1 MLDGAFTVEL
11 PHGLFDDGGDCHRSV
26 ELRPLAGREELILA
40 GARERGSRAVSALL
54 ATLVA
59 RLGGYDEVDAG
70 LTAALTRGDRDVLLL
85 SVRAAL
91 YGDRIGLIVRCANP
105 ACRAPAD
112 VDVFTHELVPA
123 ATDPPRARFE
133 VATAAGTARVR
144 EPTGADDAAIEDA
157 AGAARER
164 AALLWARLTEL
175 DGRALSPADWLAL
188 PAPARHAVALA
199 LAEQGR
205 APDLVLVA
213 RCPACAAL
221 LEVELEPFTLLA
233 RELQAGGD
241 RLLAEVHAL
250 AFHYHWSEADILAL
264 PRPRR
269 WRYLELLAR
278 ELDGKP
284 LIDGWT

>member
-1 MLDGAFTVEL
+1 MLDGAFTVDL
-11 PHGLFDDGGDCHRSV
+11 PHGLFDDGGGCHRVV
-26 ELRPLAGREELILA
+26 ELRPLAGREELLLA

-54 ATLVA
+54 ATLIG
-59 RLGGYDEVDAG
+59 RLGEFDEVDAS

-123 ATDPPRARFE
+123 ATAPPRPRIE
-133 VATAAGTARVR
+133 LATAAGTARVR
-144 EPTGADDAAIEDA
+144 EPTGADDAALEEV
-157 AGAARER
+157 AGPVRER
-164 AALLWARLTEL
+164 AARLWARLTEL
-175 DGRALSPADWLAL
+175 DGRPLTAADWLAL
-188 PAPARHAVALA
+188 PAAARHAVAVG
-199 LAEQGR
+199 LAEHSR

-213 RCPACAAL
+213 RCPACRAL
-221 LEVELEPFTLLA
+221 LEVELEPFALLT
-233 RELQAGGD
+233 RELKAGGD

-250 AFHYHWSEADILAL
+250 AFHYHWSEAEILAL

-278 ELDGKP
+278 ELDGRP
-284 LIDGWT
+284 LIDGWS